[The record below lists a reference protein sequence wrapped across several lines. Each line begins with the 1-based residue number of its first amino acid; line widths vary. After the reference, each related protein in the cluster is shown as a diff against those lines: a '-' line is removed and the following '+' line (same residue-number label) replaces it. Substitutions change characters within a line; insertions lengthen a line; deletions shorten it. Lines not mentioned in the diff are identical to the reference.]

1 MAIASMQKVMIVA
14 HRSQAS
20 ELVEALQVA
29 GIVQI
34 LDAERAMVSKE
45 WPELMVEARRH
56 RDIEESIDRLSK
68 ALGFLKAYGPKDQ
81 TSIFAPHIE
90 VQADFYRQVIGDREP
105 LAFLKEVESVY
116 VRLEKLLGEFE
127 SRQSLLH
134 RLRPWQSLDMRLEE
148 LRTLSTS
155 RTYLG
160 TIPEQHLETATEK
173 MAELGAMLQE
183 VSSYNRHHTV
193 VVVCFND
200 VALDVQKAL
209 RSVDFEDSGFEHL
222 KGTVSENI
230 SRLEAELNQVQQEQ
244 EQMKKK
250 ASELAKS
257 HLLRL
262 RILLDFYQNYHSRMA
277 TESSVPATDH
287 AVFFEGW
294 VRQKDYPR
302 LEKVLGRFSAVSASI
317 IQPNAEEPI
326 PIEIENAPAVRPF
339 ETITR
344 LYGVPG
350 VGDVDPTFFL
360 APFFAL
366 FFGLCLTDAGYGLVL
381 IAALWWVLK
390 KMQGD
395 KKAIWMMIVCSVM
408 TVIAGALTGGWFAD
422 AVQTVLPE
430 GPTAERLNTGR
441 ESIMLFDP
449 LGQPLVFIGLSLG
462 LGYFQILFGLC
473 IAFVNNLL
481 RKDYATAIF
490 NQLTWLIYLN
500 CLLLFIMSK
509 AGMVP
514 SALAKAVGIMAIVQ
528 AVLIF
533 WFTERKG
540 GLGARIGGGVFALF
554 STVFYLGDVL
564 SYVRLMALGMVTA
577 GLGMAINILTTLVM
591 DIPYVGFIL
600 GLILFVGGH
609 MVNLALS
616 VLSSFVHSL
625 RLQFVEF
632 FPKFF
637 TGGGSQ
643 FAPLRNEYQ
652 HVRVVES
659 EAAGDVSG
667 NKGF

>member
-20 ELVEALQVA
+20 DLVEALQGA

-56 RDIEESIDRLSK
+56 RDIEESIDRLGK

-90 VQADFYRQVIGDREP
+90 VRGDFYRRVIGEKEP
-105 LAFLKEVESVY
+105 LGFLKEIESVY
-116 VRLEKLLGEFE
+116 ARLEKLLGEFE
-127 SRQSLLH
+127 SRQSLLQ
-134 RLRPWQSLDMRLEE
+134 RLGPWRSLDMPLEE
-148 LRTLSTS
+148 LRGLKSS
-155 RTYLG
+155 KTYLG
-160 TIPEQHLETATEK
+160 VIPEQHLEAAKEK
-173 MAELGAMLQE
+173 MAELGAMLQQ
-183 VSSYNRHHTV
+183 VSSFNRHHAV
-193 VVVCFND
+193 IVVCFHD
-200 VALDVQKAL
+200 IAVDVQKAL
-209 RSVDFEDSGFEHL
+209 RSADFEDSGFEHL
-222 KGTVSENI
+222 TGTVGENVG
-230 SRLEAELNQVQQEQ
+230 RLEAELEQVRQEQ

-250 ASELAKS
+250 AAQLAQA
-257 HLLRL
+257 HLLRI
-262 RILLDFYQNYHSRMA
+262 RILVDFYQNYHSRVA

-294 VRQKDYPR
+294 IRKKDYSR
-302 LEKVLGRFSAVSASI
+302 LEKIMERFTAVSAAI
-317 IQPNAEEPI
+317 IKPADDEPV

-344 LYGVPG
+344 LYGTPG
-350 VGDVDPTFFL
+350 AGDVDPTFFL

-381 IAALWWVLK
+381 IAALWWALK
-390 KMQGD
+390 KIQGD

-430 GPTAERLNTGR
+430 GPMAERIDKWRT
-441 ESIMLFDP
+441 SIMVFDP
-449 LGQPLVFIGLSLG
+449 LAQPLVFIGLSLG
-462 LGYFQILFGLC
+462 LGYLQILFGLC

-500 CLLLFIMSK
+500 CLVLFIMSK

-514 SALAKAVGIMAIVQ
+514 GAIAKAAGIVAIVQ

-533 WFTERKG
+533 WFTERSG

-577 GLGMAINILTTLVM
+577 GLGMAINILTKLVM
-591 DIPYVGFIL
+591 DVPYVGFIL
-600 GLILFVGGH
+600 GLLLFVGGH
-609 MVNLALS
+609 LVNLALS

-637 TGGGSQ
+637 TGGGTEFQ
-643 FAPLRNEYQ
+643 PLRNEYQ
-652 HVRVVES
+652 HVMVVES
-659 EAAGDVSG
+659 EQPSDV
-667 NKGF
+667 

>member
-20 ELVEALQVA
+20 ELVEVLQGA

-56 RDIEESIDRLSK
+56 RDIEESIDRLNK
-68 ALGFLKAYGPKDQ
+68 ALGFLREYGPKAQ
-81 TSIFAPHIE
+81 TSLFAPHIE
-90 VQADFYRQVIGDREP
+90 VGGDLYRKTISGSDP
-105 LAFLKEVESVY
+105 MAFLKEIESVY

-127 SRQSLLH
+127 SRQSLLQ
-134 RLRPWQSLDMRLEE
+134 RLKPWKPLDMRLEE
-148 LRTLSTS
+148 LRGLKTS
-155 RTYLG
+155 RAYLG
-160 TIPEQHLETATEK
+160 VIGEQHIQSAKEK
-173 MAELGAMLQE
+173 MDELGAMLQQI
-183 VSSYNRHHTV
+183 SSFNRQHAV
-193 VVVCFND
+193 VVVCFHE
-200 VALDVQKAL
+200 VSTDVQKAL
-209 RSVDFEDSGFEHL
+209 RSVDFEDSGFEQL
-222 KGTVSENI
+222 TGTVSENI
-230 SRLEAELNQVQQEQ
+230 VRLETELAKVCQEQ
-244 EQMKKK
+244 DQMKKK
-250 ASELAKS
+250 AAELAKK
-257 HLLRL
+257 HLLGL
-262 RILLDFYQNYHSRMA
+262 QILLDFYQNYHRRMV
-277 TESSVPATDH
+277 TESSVPATDN

-294 VRQKDYPR
+294 VRKKDYPR
-302 LEKVLGRFSAVSASI
+302 LEKLLKRFSAVSAAI
-317 IQPNAEEPI
+317 IEPNKEEPV

-344 LYGVPG
+344 LYGTPG
-350 VGDVDPTFFL
+350 AGDVDPTFFL

-366 FFGLCLTDAGYGLVL
+366 FFGLCLTDAGYGLVM

-422 AVQTVLPE
+422 SVQTLLPE
-430 GPTAERLNTGR
+430 GPVAETINKWRT
-441 ESIMLFDP
+441 SIMLFDP
-449 LGQPLVFIGLSLG
+449 LQQPLVFIGLSLG

-473 IAFVNNLL
+473 IAFVNNLM

-500 CLLLFIMSK
+500 CLVLFLMSK
-509 AGMVP
+509 AGAVP
-514 SALAKAVGIMAIVQ
+514 GSVAKAAGLVALVQ

-533 WFTERKG
+533 WFTERSG

-554 STVFYLGDVL
+554 STVFYLGDIL

-577 GLGMAINILTTLVM
+577 GLGMAINILAKLVM
-591 DIPYVGFIL
+591 DVPYVGFIL

-637 TGGGSQ
+637 TGGGTQ
-643 FAPLRNEYQ
+643 FNPLRNEYQ
-652 HVRVVES
+652 HVQVVEPDQ
-659 EAAGDVSG
+659 AGV
-667 NKGF
+667 